1 MMRRLFLSLMF
12 LLFCVPAMAADVVL
26 NPNHPQQHVVVPGDT
41 LWDIS
46 GEFLMFPWNWPD
58 IWYVNPQIEN
68 PHLIYPGDII
78 SLVYRDGRPVLELTR
93 GPKTYKMSPE
103 VREIVLEKAIPT
115 IPLSAIKPFLSKPR
129 VVGEETLANAPYIVS
144 SADERLISGAGD
156 KVFARGF
163 TADDEGDHYSVFRG
177 GKPYLDPE
185 TKEVLGY
192 EAIYTAEARVTTKG
206 DPATVELQ
214 HTTREV
220 RIGDRLL
227 PVIDDDYE
235 MNFIPRL
242 PDEPQ
247 QGEIIS
253 VFDGVTQVGQ
263 YQIVVINRGTREGI
277 EVGHVLMVLAK
288 GKAIEDTVTAER
300 NVYVKLPDQFA
311 GGAMVFKTFEKVSYV
326 IIMKANQ
333 AIHVGDRV
341 QSDTDEYSDEI
352 NALFRGRGRR

>member
-1 MMRRLFLSLMF
+1 MLRRLFLSLLF
-12 LLFCVPAMAADVVL
+12 LLLCAPAMAADVVL

-46 GEFLMFPWNWPD
+46 GKFLMFPWNWPD

-115 IPLSAIKPFLSKPR
+115 IPLAAIKPFLSKPR
-129 VVGEETLANAPYIVS
+129 VVSEETLAGAPYIVS
-144 SADERLISGAGD
+144 SIDERLISGAGD
-156 KVFARGF
+156 RMFARGI
-163 TADDEGDHYSVFRG
+163 DEDQGKHYSVFRG
-177 GKPYLDPE
+177 GDAYQDPE
-185 TKEVLGY
+185 TAEILGY
-192 EAIYTAEARVTTKG
+192 EAIYIADAWVSAMG
-206 DPATVELQ
+206 DPATIELNESS
-214 HTTREV
+214 REV

-227 PVIDDDYE
+227 PVVDEGYE

-242 PDEPQ
+242 PDEPLEGQ
-247 QGEIIS
+247 IIS
-253 VFDGVTQVGQ
+253 VFDGVSQVGQ
-263 YQIVVINRGTREGI
+263 YQAVVINRGTREGV

-288 GKAIEDTVTAER
+288 GKVIEDKVIAEKDVFVT
-300 NVYVKLPDQFA
+300 LPDQFA

-326 IIMKANQ
+326 IIMKANR
-333 AIHVGDRV
+333 AIHVGDKMQTR
-341 QSDTDEYSDEI
+341 SDEYLDAI
-352 NALFRGRGRR
+352 NELFKGNRR

>member
-46 GEFLMFPWNWPD
+46 GKFLMFPWNWPD

-68 PHLIYPGDII
+68 PHLIYPGDVI

-93 GPKTYKMSPE
+93 GIKTYKMSPE
-103 VREIVLEKAIPT
+103 VREIVLETAIPT
-115 IPLSAIKPFLSKPR
+115 IPLSAIKPFLSRPR
-129 VVGEETLANAPYIVS
+129 VVGEETLSNAPYIVS

-156 KVFARGF
+156 RVFARGI
-163 TADDEGDHYSVFRG
+163 DEDQGKHYSLFRG
-177 GKPYLDPE
+177 GDPYLDPE
-185 TKEVLGY
+185 TAEVLGY
-192 EAIYTAEARVTTKG
+192 EAIYTGDAWVTTTG
-206 DPATVELQ
+206 DPATVDIRES
-214 HTTREV
+214 TREV
-220 RIGDRLL
+220 RIGDRML
-227 PVIDDDYE
+227 PVIEDDYE

-247 QGEIIS
+247 QGQIIS

-263 YQIVVINRGTREGI
+263 YQIVVINRGTREGV

-288 GKAIEDTVTAER
+288 GKVIEDTVTAEKD
-300 NVYVKLPDQFA
+300 VFVTLPDQFA

-326 IIMKANQ
+326 IIMKARL
-333 AIHVGDRV
+333 AIHVGDKV
-341 QSDTDEYSDEI
+341 SSNTDEYSDEI
-352 NALFRGRGRR
+352 NALFRGRRQ